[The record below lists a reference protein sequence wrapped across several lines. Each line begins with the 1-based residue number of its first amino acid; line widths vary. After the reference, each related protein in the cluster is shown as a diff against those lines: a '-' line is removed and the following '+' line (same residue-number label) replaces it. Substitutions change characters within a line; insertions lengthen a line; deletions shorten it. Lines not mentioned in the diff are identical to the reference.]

1 MLKSLFFGYLSPA
14 WKRLVRTIA
23 VLDCLFYFLVAFENF
38 FLALYGVIVIVAN
51 ALVSYIFELFVKK
64 NQENE
69 IWVSFLIVAINV
81 FFLIVFFNSDFIYF

>member
-1 MLKSLFFGYLSPA
+1 MLKSLFFSYLSPA

-23 VLDCLFYFLVAFENF
+23 VLNCLFYGLLVILEDENY
-38 FLALYGVIVIVAN
+38 LIVPILVIAN

-69 IWVSFLIVAINV
+69 ILFSFVIIAFNIFLFIVMM
-81 FFLIVFFNSDFIYF
+81 DYF